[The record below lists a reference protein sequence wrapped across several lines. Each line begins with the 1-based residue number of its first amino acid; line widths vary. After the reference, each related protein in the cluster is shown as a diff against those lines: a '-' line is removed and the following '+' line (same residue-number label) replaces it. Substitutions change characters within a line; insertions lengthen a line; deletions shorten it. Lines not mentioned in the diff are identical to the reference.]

1 LHPTSNITPQG
12 DGQGRGELV
21 ESRAEN
27 SYDFVRFC
35 AASAVLFSHH
45 FDLAGF
51 PEPAVPSYGEDF
63 GELAVEV
70 FFCLSGFLIYRSL
83 QKSPDW
89 ARFAAARVL
98 RIFPNLAFVL
108 VVTSAVA
115 FFWYRNYG
123 HLGPH
128 AEYVA
133 DNLLMFVRGVTQLIP
148 GAFTDTVRPTA
159 NEPLWSLP
167 YELWLY
173 AVLALIVML
182 GGRRNGIVIVLGT
195 LLLGVAWTA
204 TPIIGEFD
212 IGPLESS
219 DFFKLGSFF
228 LSGSALA
235 VFWPYIGRHA
245 LAIGVVG
252 LIGVALVRNLLPID
266 TLLQSLAVAAATI
279 GLGSSRAMAWFS
291 KGGDAS
297 YGMYVFAWPV
307 QQFSLLLIEP
317 FWLSMLAAFLATT
330 ALGYGTWHAFEK
342 RALSYRDRF
351 AQVFRKADRPIGW
364 PKTLP
369 AEE

>member
-1 LHPTSNITPQG
+1 MHPTSNITPQG

-21 ESRAEN
+21 GSRAEN

-108 VVTSAVA
+108 LVTSAVA

-148 GAFTDTVRPTA
+148 GAFTDTVRPTF

-228 LSGSALA
+228 LSGAALA

-245 LAIGVVG
+245 FAIGVAG

-351 AQVFRKADRPIGW
+351 AQVFRKADQPDRLAKDLAG
-364 PKTLP
+364 
-369 AEE
+369 

>member
-1 LHPTSNITPQG
+1 MGDLSN
-12 DGQGRGELV
+12 GRTEVHG
-21 ESRAEN
+21 SRAEN

-51 PEPAVPSYGEDF
+51 PEPLVPSYGEDF

-83 QKSPDW
+83 QKSTSW
-89 ARFAAARVL
+89 ARFVSAKFL

-108 VVTSAVA
+108 IATSAA
-115 FFWYRNYG
+115 TFFWYRNYS

-133 DNLLMFVRGVTQLIP
+133 NNLLMFAVGLKQVIP
-148 GAFTDTVRPTA
+148 GAFVDTVRPTV

-173 AVLALIVML
+173 AVLAVMFVL
-182 GGRRNGIVIVLGT
+182 GGRRSGTGIVVGALVLGI
-195 LLLGVAWTA
+195 AWSA
-204 TPIIGEFD
+204 APILGEFE
-212 IGPLESS
+212 IGPLNDL
-219 DFFKLGSFF
+219 DFLRLSTFF
-228 LSGSALA
+228 LSGAVLA

-245 LAIGVVG
+245 LAVGATG
-252 LIGVALVRNLLPID
+252 LIGIALIRNLVPID
-266 TLLQSLAVAAATI
+266 TIFQTLAVAAATI
-279 GLGSSRAMAWFS
+279 GLGSSKAMAWFS

-317 FWLSMLAAFLATT
+317 FWLSMLAAFVTT
-330 ALGYGTWHAFEK
+330 AALGYGTWHTFEK
-342 RALSYRDRF
+342 RAMSFSNRF
-351 AQVFRKADRPIGW
+351 AQTLQRANRADQLA
-364 PKTLP
+364 KDH
-369 AEE
+369 AS